1 MNNLETILSTS
12 DNFKQFLKDNKSE
25 LIDYA
30 EGMTGETISGRE
42 PLLTIEVV
50 ESMARNMWD
59 EYWSKYE
66 NEERE
71 NYE

>member
-30 EGMTGETISGRE
+30 EGMK
-42 PLLTIEVV
+42 
-50 ESMARNMWD
+50 
-59 EYWSKYE
+59 SK
-66 NEERE
+66 
-71 NYE
+71 